1 MSEEIRLIQPSDSIA
16 DLTRLIRS
24 AYKAL
29 ADLGLNFTGSYQDET
44 TTLKRITGNECF
56 VMFEDGVLVG
66 TITLVRHSKYY
77 AGKNEWFSRPDVAL
91 CGQFAVD
98 PRRQRN
104 GLGGRLMT
112 VVERRAAELGA
123 RELALDTAE
132 PAEHLIR
139 YYTNRGYRFIEFI
152 QHEGKTYRSV
162 VLSKTLVFR

>member
-1 MSEEIRLIQPSDSIA
+1 MSEEIRLIQPSDSVT

-29 ADLGLNFTGSYQDET
+29 ANLGLNFTGSYQDET
-44 TTLKRITGNECF
+44 TTLKRITGNECY

-77 AGKNEWFSRPDVAL
+77 AGKTVWFSRPDVAL
-91 CGQFAVD
+91 CTQFAVD
-98 PRRQRN
+98 PARQRN
-104 GLGGRLMT
+104 GLGGKLMS

-123 RELALDTAE
+123 RELSLDTAE

-139 YYTNRGYRFIEFI
+139 YYTNRCYRFIEFI